1 MEFCSPSPAFTLNDT
16 DLVKEVVTPGY
27 PDPYNTDRLCEL
39 VITVDVSKPFSVT
52 LVRYVECCST
62 PPFSAYSKTSTTPL
76 KKTSTCSSSNGRNQL
91 TTTFRYTGSKKN
103 VQKVEILLYLSKSSG
118 NGFSILVSG
127 K

>member
-27 PDPYNTDRLCEL
+27 PDSYTTDKPCEI

-52 LVRYVECCST
+52 LVTYVECCST

-91 TTTFRYTGSKKN
+91 TTTFKYTGSKKN
-103 VQKVEILLYLSKSSG
+103 VKKVKMLLYLSKSSG

>member
-1 MEFCSPSPAFTLNDT
+1 MVTL
-16 DLVKEVVTPGY
+16 GY
-27 PDPYNTDRLCEL
+27 PDPYNTDKLCEL

-52 LVRYVECCST
+52 LVSYVECCST

-118 NGFSILVSG
+118 NGFSTLVSG